1 VLLAGIVRHL
11 DRVGDVTKAAPVA
24 IGASSATN
32 VSGGGVATPLICPPP
47 LMSPHAT
54 QSPSPPGTTRLCAAP
69 APAGSRE
76 VEPVLTA

>member
-32 VSGGGVATPLICPPP
+32 VSGGGGSNPPNLSSATDVAACNPVTVTSWNHTVVCC
-47 LMSPHAT
+47 S
-54 QSPSPPGTTRLCAAP
+54 CASWVP
-69 APAGSRE
+69 
-76 VEPVLTA
+76 